1 MTIGVRGKSR
11 ASSPPYPPT
20 PGEGRPAARLVLVSV
35 TEGAFAI
42 ARDDLARYATKRRAA
57 PGRLGRWLLRGFLA
71 LLLLPVPLI
80 LLYRFVPPPV
90 TPLMLIRAAE
100 GEPIHRDWVPYAR
113 IAPALPR
120 AVIASEDER
129 FCWHH
134 GFDWVEIDKAYDAW
148 RAGDRLRG
156 ASTIS
161 QQLARNLFLW
171 PGGGYPR
178 KAAEAYVTLLL
189 EALLSKQRILELYLN
204 VVEWGDGVY
213 GAEAAAR
220 AHFGR
225 SALLLSERQAALL
238 AAVLPAPRDWRPERP
253 TRFLDERADTILAR
267 MPEVAVPGR
276 VGCR

>member
-1 MTIGVRGKSR
+1 M
-11 ASSPPYPPT
+11 
-20 PGEGRPAARLVLVSV
+20 
-35 TEGAFAI
+35 
-42 ARDDLARYATKRRAA
+42 
-57 PGRLGRWLLRGFLA
+57 
-71 LLLLPVPLI
+71 LLPVPVI
-80 LLYRFVPPPV
+80 LLYRFVPPPI

-100 GEPIHRDWVPYAR
+100 GEPMHRQWLPYAR
-113 IAPALPR
+113 ISPFLPR
-120 AVIASEDER
+120 AVVASEDTR

-134 GFDWVEIDKAYDAW
+134 GFDWIEIDKAVTAY
-148 RAGDRLRG
+148 REGDRLRG

-178 KAAEAYVTLLL
+178 KAAEAYITVLL

-213 GAEAAAR
+213 GAEAASR

-225 SALLLSERQAALL
+225 NAWQLTSRDAAMLT
-238 AAVLPAPRDWRPERP
+238 AILPAPREWRPEHP
-253 TRFLDERADTILAR
+253 TRFLEERVGTIMAR

-276 VGCR
+276 GGCR

>member
-1 MTIGVRGKSR
+1 MPSLVR
-11 ASSPPYPPT
+11 
-20 PGEGRPAARLVLVSV
+20 RLLL
-35 TEGAFAI
+35 AFVV
-42 ARDDLARYATKRRAA
+42 
-57 PGRLGRWLLRGFLA
+57 
-71 LLLLPVPLI
+71 LLLLPVPVI

-100 GEPIHRDWVPYAR
+100 GEGMHRDWRPIGR
-113 IAPALPR
+113 ISPALPR
-120 AVIASEDER
+120 AVIASEDAR

-134 GFDWVEIDKAYDAW
+134 GFDWIEIDKAYEGW
-148 RAGDRLRG
+148 RDGERLRG

-178 KAAEAYVTLLL
+178 KAAEAYITVLL
-189 EALLSKQRILELYLN
+189 EAMLSKERILELYLN
-204 VVEWGDGVY
+204 VVEWGPGIY

-225 SALLLSERQAALL
+225 HASELTPREAALL
-238 AAVLPAPRDWRPERP
+238 AAVLPAPLEWRPEHP
-253 TRFLDERADTILAR
+253 TSFLAERAGTILAR

-276 VGCR
+276 GGCR

>member
-1 MTIGVRGKSR
+1 MLGS
-11 ASSPPYPPT
+11 
-20 PGEGRPAARLVLVSV
+20 AA
-35 TEGAFAI
+35 EGARTI
-42 ARDDLARYATKRRAA
+42 SGNGIVDVLRR
-57 PGRLGRWLLRGFLA
+57 PRISLLRRLGLA
-71 LLLLPVPLI
+71 LLVLLFLPVPVI
-80 LLYRFVPPPV
+80 VLYRFVPPPV

-100 GEPIHRDWVPYAR
+100 GEPMHREWVAYAR

-120 AVIASEDER
+120 AVIASEDTR

-134 GFDWVEIDKAYDAW
+134 GFDWIEIDKAWDAYQT
-148 RAGDRLRG
+148 GDRLRG

-178 KAAEAYVTLLL
+178 KAAEAYITVLL
-189 EALLSKQRILELYLN
+189 EAMLSKERILELYLN
-204 VVEWGDGVY
+204 VVEWGNGVY

-220 AHFGR
+220 AHFDR
-225 SALLLSERQAALL
+225 PAHALTLRQAALL
-238 AAVLPAPRDWRPERP
+238 AAVLPAPQEWRPEHP

-276 VGCR
+276 GGCR